1 VTFRLSRVVSGKLV
15 TFGFSG
21 ELTRK
26 ELTEITDMIERERSG
41 PIVFDLANLTTAS
54 REGITYLRR
63 AAANG
68 IELVNC
74 PPYISRWIET
84 DEQA

>member
-26 ELTEITDMIERERSG
+26 ELTEIAGMIERERSG
-41 PIVFDLANLTTAS
+41 PVVFDLTDLTMAS
-54 REGITYLRR
+54 REAIEYLRQ
-63 AAANG
+63 AADDGA
-68 IELVNC
+68 ELVNC
-74 PPYISRWIET
+74 PPYICRWIEAE
-84 DEQA
+84 D